1 MLSVDLRILAIL
13 KAIHSQGHVVV
24 CGSVAFVG
32 NKSSFVNTEQ
42 KPRCHVILVHVM
54 KYICMFCIHKQRQ
67 FYKFYRIIAGH
78 LAAD

>member
-1 MLSVDLRILAIL
+1 MLSVDLMILAIL
-13 KAIHSQGHVVV
+13 QAIPSQGHVVV

-54 KYICMFCIHKQRQ
+54 KYACSVYINKDNFIS
-67 FYKFYRIIAGH
+67 FIG
-78 LAAD
+78 L